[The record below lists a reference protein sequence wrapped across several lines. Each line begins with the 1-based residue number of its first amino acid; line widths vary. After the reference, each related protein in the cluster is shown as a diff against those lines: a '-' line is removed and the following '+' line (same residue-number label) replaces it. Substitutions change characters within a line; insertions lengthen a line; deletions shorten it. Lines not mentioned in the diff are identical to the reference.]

1 MSGPEGDAIDNRR
14 AAALFTLM
22 ALLVAGGCS
31 VPRQAG
37 FDRVAHDLAGRNDYR
52 VHWKTG
58 GDEDRAVAD
67 ETRRLLGQELTVD
80 TATQIALFSNPEL
93 QALYERLGVAQA
105 NVVQAG
111 LLRNPRLSLH
121 YGFNVL
127 GGGVDELLGSLTGAF
142 LDLFLM
148 PLKKKLARA
157 ELVRVQLE
165 VSDALLQAAHDV
177 AQAFYRVQA
186 ATELVAMRRTLLEAQ
201 QAATELAL
209 RQHDAGNASELEL
222 ANEQA
227 AYAQAR
233 IELTRADS
241 ERLGERER
249 LTRLL
254 GVWGSDIEYRVAAA
268 LPELP
273 ASEPDLAHLE
283 RVAIAHRFDLAAAR
297 ADLESAA
304 AALQLEKGTRAIG
317 GLDVGVNAHRD
328 PDRPVTVGPTVDL
341 ELPIFDQKQAAVARQ
356 RAQLRAAQYRADAL
370 ALAVRSEVRDA
381 RNRLLAARA
390 AIEDYR
396 RALLP
401 LRERIV
407 ALSQEQY
414 NAMLLGVY
422 QLIAAKQSET
432 NTYREYIEMVRDYWI
447 ARADLERAIGTRL
460 ANANQD
466 DSSSSFGEKGKAR

>member
-1 MSGPEGDAIDNRR
+1 MTR
-14 AAALFTLM
+14 AFAGCFLFAL
-22 ALLVAGGCS
+22 ALTSGGCA

-37 FDRVAHDLAGRNDYR
+37 FDDVARQLAGRSDYR
-52 VHWKTG
+52 VHWNTG
-58 GDEDRAVAD
+58 GDEDRAVAE
-67 ETRRLLGQELTVD
+67 ETRRLLGDELTVD
-80 TATQIALFSNPEL
+80 SATQIALFHNPEL
-93 QALYERLGVAQA
+93 QATYERLGVAQA
-105 NVVQAG
+105 DVVQAG
-111 LLRNPRLSLH
+111 LLRNPRISLH
-121 YGFNVL
+121 YGFNVF
-127 GGGVDELLGSLTGAF
+127 GGGVDELLGSITGAF

-157 ELVRVQLE
+157 ELRRVQLE
-165 VSDALLQAAHDV
+165 VGDAVLQKAQLV

-186 ATELVAMRRTLLEAQ
+186 ATQLVAMRRTLLEAHE
-201 QAATELAL
+201 AATELAL

-222 ANEQA
+222 SGEQA

-233 IELTRADS
+233 IDLTRAES

-254 GVWGSDIEYRVAAA
+254 GVWGSDVDYRVAPA
-268 LPELP
+268 LPALP
-273 ASEPDLAHLE
+273 ATEPDLAHLE
-283 RVAIAHRFDLAAAR
+283 RVAIAHRLDLAAAKEEL
-297 ADLESAA
+297 ATAA
-304 AALQLEKGTRAIG
+304 AALQLEKGTRALG

-328 PDRPVTVGPTVDL
+328 PDGPITVGPAIDL
-341 ELPIFDQKQAAVARQ
+341 ELPIFDQKQAAVARL
-356 RAQLRAAQYRADAL
+356 RALLRAAQYRADAQ

-381 RNRLLAARA
+381 RNRLLATRA

-432 NTYREYIEMVRDYWI
+432 NTYREYIEMVREYWI

-460 ANANQD
+460 TKVGSNLAA
-466 DSSSSFGEKGKAR
+466 GVETGKEGKQP